1 MTKGIIRHIE
11 PRDMI
16 LQKLK
21 QAYLKE
27 DSKTL
32 VDRVMEFYVHLS
44 DYELCERYS
53 EKFETDPKYIAE
65 QFEFNF

>member
-1 MTKGIIRHIE
+1 MNKIIRHTE

-16 LQKLK
+16 LESLK
-21 QAYLKE
+21 KAYLKE

-44 DYELCERYS
+44 DYELCQRYS
-53 EKFETDPKYIAE
+53 EKFETNSKYIAE

>member
-1 MTKGIIRHIE
+1 MNNIIRHTE

-16 LQKLK
+16 LQRLK

-44 DYELCERYS
+44 DYELCQRYS
-53 EKFETDPKYIAE
+53 EKFETDPKHIAE

>member
-1 MTKGIIRHIE
+1 MNSIIRHTE

-21 QAYLKE
+21 EAYLKE

-44 DYELCERYS
+44 DYELCQRYS

>member
-1 MTKGIIRHIE
+1 MNKIIRHTE

-16 LQKLK
+16 LEKLK

-32 VDRVMEFYVHLS
+32 VDRIMEFYVHLS
-44 DYELCERYS
+44 DYELCQRYS

>member
-1 MTKGIIRHIE
+1 MSNGIIKHIE

-32 VDRVMEFYVHLS
+32 VDRIMEFYVHLS

-53 EKFETDPKYIAE
+53 EKYQTDPKYLAE

>member
-1 MTKGIIRHIE
+1 MNSIIRHTE
-11 PRDMI
+11 PRDVI

-21 QAYLKE
+21 EAYLKE

-53 EKFETDPKYIAE
+53 EKFETNPKYLAE
-65 QFEFNF
+65 QFEFLF

>member
-1 MTKGIIRHIE
+1 MNKIIRHTE

-16 LQKLK
+16 LEKLK

-27 DSKTL
+27 DNKTL

-44 DYELCERYS
+44 DYELCQRYS
-53 EKFETDPKYIAE
+53 EKFETNQKYIAE

>member
-1 MTKGIIRHIE
+1 MNNGIIRHIE

-16 LQKLK
+16 LNSLK
-21 QAYLKE
+21 KAYLKE
-27 DSKTL
+27 DQVTL

-44 DYELCERYS
+44 DYELCQRYS
-53 EKFETDPKYIAE
+53 EKFETNPKYIVE

>member
-1 MTKGIIRHIE
+1 MNKIIRHIE

-16 LQKLK
+16 LSKLK

-27 DSKTL
+27 DNKTL

-44 DYELCERYS
+44 DYELCQRYS
-53 EKFETDPKYIAE
+53 EKFETDSKYIAE

>member
-1 MTKGIIRHIE
+1 MNNGIIRHIE

-16 LQKLK
+16 LQNLK

-32 VDRVMEFYVHLS
+32 VDRVMESYVHLS

-53 EKFETDPKYIAE
+53 EKYQTNPKYLAE

>member
-1 MTKGIIRHIE
+1 MNKIIRHTE

-44 DYELCERYS
+44 DYELCQRYS
-53 EKFETDPKYIAE
+53 EKFETDPKHIAE

>member
-1 MTKGIIRHIE
+1 MTKGVIKHTN

-16 LQKLK
+16 LESLK
-21 QAYLKE
+21 KAYLKE

-44 DYELCERYS
+44 DYELCQRYS
-53 EKFETDPKYIAE
+53 EKFETNQKYIAE

>member
-1 MTKGIIRHIE
+1 MNNGIIRHIE

-32 VDRVMEFYVHLS
+32 VDRVMESYVHLS

-53 EKFETDPKYIAE
+53 EKYQTNPKYLAE

>member
-1 MTKGIIRHIE
+1 MTKGIIKHTN

-16 LQKLK
+16 LSKLK
-21 QAYLKE
+21 RAYLQE

-44 DYELCERYS
+44 DYELCQRYS
-53 EKFETDPKYIAE
+53 EKFETNPKYIAE

>member
-1 MTKGIIRHIE
+1 MINRVIKHTN

-16 LQKLK
+16 LESLK
-21 QAYLKE
+21 KAYLKE

-44 DYELCERYS
+44 DYELCQRYS
-53 EKFETDPKYIAE
+53 EKFETNQKYIAE

>member
-1 MTKGIIRHIE
+1 MNSIIRHTE

-16 LQKLK
+16 LEKLK
-21 QAYLKE
+21 KAYLKE
-27 DSKTL
+27 NQATL

-44 DYELCERYS
+44 DYELCQRYS
-53 EKFETDPKYIAE
+53 EKFETNPKYIAE

>member
-1 MTKGIIRHIE
+1 MNKIIRHTE
-11 PRDMI
+11 PRDII
-16 LQKLK
+16 LEKLK

-32 VDRVMEFYVHLS
+32 VDRIMEFYVHLS
-44 DYELCERYS
+44 DYELCQRYS

>member
-1 MTKGIIRHIE
+1 
-11 PRDMI
+11 MI

-32 VDRVMEFYVHLS
+32 VARVMEFYVHLS
-44 DYELCERYS
+44 DYELCQRYS
-53 EKFETDPKYIAE
+53 EKFETDPKHTAE

>member
-1 MTKGIIRHIE
+1 MNSIIRHTE

-21 QAYLKE
+21 EAYLKE

-44 DYELCERYS
+44 DYELCQRYS
-53 EKFETDPKYIAE
+53 EKFETDPKHIAE

>member
-1 MTKGIIRHIE
+1 MNKVIRHIE
-11 PRDMI
+11 PREMI
-16 LQKLK
+16 LNALK

-44 DYELCERYS
+44 DYELCQRYS
-53 EKFETDPKYIAE
+53 EKFETNGKYKAE

>member
-32 VDRVMEFYVHLS
+32 VDRVMGFYVHLS

-53 EKFETDPKYIAE
+53 EKYQTNPKYLAE

>member
-1 MTKGIIRHIE
+1 MRNGIIKHIE

-32 VDRVMEFYVHLS
+32 VDRIMEFYVHLS

-53 EKFETDPKYIAE
+53 EKYQTDPKYLAE